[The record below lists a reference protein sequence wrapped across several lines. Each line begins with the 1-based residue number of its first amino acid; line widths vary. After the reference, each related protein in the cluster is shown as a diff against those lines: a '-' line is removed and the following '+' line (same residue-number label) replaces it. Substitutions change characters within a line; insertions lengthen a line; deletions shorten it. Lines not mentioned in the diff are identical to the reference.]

1 MAEDAHKIRRRK
13 LLLIIIIFVFFCGVG
28 AAYYS
33 SYKAGSKKGILRLHG
48 WVEGTE
54 VSLSAK
60 VTGEIIE
67 LNVEE
72 SSEVKKGDLVALIK
86 SDQIQSQVANAE
98 ADSA

>member
-1 MAEDAHKIRRRK
+1 MAEEAARKVRLRR
-13 LLLIIIIFVFFCGVG
+13 LLFFIILFFFLCGVG

-33 SYKAGSKKGILRLHG
+33 TTREGRSKKGILGLHG

-60 VTGEIIE
+60 VKGQIIK

-72 SSEVKKGDLVALIK
+72 GSEVEKGDLVA
-86 SDQIQSQVANAE
+86 QI
-98 ADSA
+98 DSEQIRSRIS